1 MQKIVKKIKTTLE
14 EPTMAP
20 IVFSGMQATGIPSL
34 GNYIGAV
41 KNWVAL
47 QSDYHCLYCIVDLH
61 SITVRQD
68 PATLREKARNLLT
81 LYIALGLDPEKSII
95 YYQSH
100 VPAHAELSWILG
112 CYTYVGELNRMTQF
126 KEKSQKNADN
136 INTGLYTYPVLQT
149 ADILLF
155 QANLVPIGED
165 QKQHLELCR
174 DVAVRFNGI
183 YGDIFTVPEPFIAK
197 TGARIMSLQEPEK
210 KMSKSATNES
220 NVIYLLDNPD
230 VIMKKCKRAVTDSG
244 TEIRYCPEEQP
255 GVSNLLT
262 IYACATNRTIDECTA
277 ELEGAGY
284 GTLKTRVGESV
295 VELLAPYQKRYAELQ
310 ADTAYIDSVVKQ
322 GAERANEMAC
332 KTIAAVKQAV
342 GFPI

>member
-1 MQKIVKKIKTTLE
+1 
-14 EPTMAP
+14 MAP

-41 KNWVAL
+41 KNWVTL
-47 QSDYHCLYCIVDLH
+47 QNDYRCLYCIVDLH

-68 PATLREKARNLLT
+68 PATLREKARDLLT

-100 VPAHAELSWILG
+100 VAAHAELSWILN
-112 CYTYVGELNRMTQF
+112 CFTYMGELNRMTQF

-136 INTGLYTYPVLQT
+136 LNAGLYTYPVLQA

-174 DVAVRFNGI
+174 DIATRFNHV
-183 YGDIFTVPEPFIAK
+183 YGDIFTVPEVSIGK
-197 TGARIMSLQEPEK
+197 TGARIMSLQEPDK
-210 KMSKSATNES
+210 KMSKSDENAG
-220 NVIYLLDNPD
+220 NVIYLLDEPKA
-230 VIMKKCKRAVTDSG
+230 ILKKCKRAVTDSG
-244 TEIRYCPEEQP
+244 TEIRYNPVEQP

-262 IYACATNRTIDECTA
+262 IYACATNRTIEECLP
-277 ELEGAGY
+277 EFDGMGY
-284 GTLKTRVGESV
+284 GALKTRVGEAV
-295 VELLAPYQKRYAELQ
+295 VEMLAPYQKRYAELR

-322 GAERANEMAC
+322 GAERAGEMAC
-332 KTIAAVKQAV
+332 STLAAVKRAI
-342 GFPI
+342 GFPE